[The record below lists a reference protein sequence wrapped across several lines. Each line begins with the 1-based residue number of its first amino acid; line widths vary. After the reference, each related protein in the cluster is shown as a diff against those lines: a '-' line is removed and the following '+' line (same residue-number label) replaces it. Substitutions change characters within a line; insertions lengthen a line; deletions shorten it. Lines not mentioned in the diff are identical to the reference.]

1 MNQLQVFQYVGNEVR
16 TVIKDGSPWFVLKDV
31 VQVLGLSNSRMV
43 KERLGDDVSS
53 TYTIPDSLG
62 RPQETTIINED
73 GLYDVILESRKPE
86 ARAFRK
92 WITGDVIPTIRKT
105 GGYVAN
111 EDLFISTYLP
121 HADDQTKLI
130 FKATLETVRKA
141 NEQISIMKPKADY
154 FDALVD
160 RNLLTNFRDTAK
172 EIHVKEREFISW
184 LLERG
189 YVYRDPKGKL
199 KPYAQHVPALF
210 ELKEWERNGK
220 ADVQPLITPKGRE
233 TFRLLLQKA
242 AS

>member
-105 GGYVAN
+105 G
-111 EDLFISTYLP
+111 
-121 HADDQTKLI
+121 
-130 FKATLETVRKA
+130 
-141 NEQISIMKPKADY
+141 
-154 FDALVD
+154 
-160 RNLLTNFRDTAK
+160 
-172 EIHVKEREFISW
+172 
-184 LLERG
+184 
-189 YVYRDPKGKL
+189 
-199 KPYAQHVPALF
+199 
-210 ELKEWERNGK
+210 
-220 ADVQPLITPKGRE
+220 
-233 TFRLLLQKA
+233 
-242 AS
+242 